1 MCGPQKFRHP
11 RPESFF
17 RFRDLCVL
25 LSLSM
30 SGDVGDTRANIEMC
44 RQMSR
49 HERAARRVWI
59 SVEGGKDVLVG
70 RGRPQRGV

>member
-1 MCGPQKFRHP
+1 
-11 RPESFF
+11 
-17 RFRDLCVL
+17 
-25 LSLSM
+25 M

-59 SVEGGKDVLVG
+59 SVEGGKDVLAG

>member
-1 MCGPQKFRHP
+1 MCGPQSFLHP

-17 RFRDLCVL
+17 RFLDLRVL
-25 LSLSM
+25 LSLSV
-30 SGDVGDTRANIEMC
+30 SGGVGNTRANIEMC

-59 SVEGGKDVLVG
+59 SVEGGKDVLAG

>member
-1 MCGPQKFRHP
+1 MWPTIFSASAARK
-11 RPESFF
+11 FF
-17 RFRDLCVL
+17 RFLDLRVL
-25 LSLSM
+25 LSLSV
-30 SGDVGDTRANIEMC
+30 SGGVGNTRANIEMC

>member
-1 MCGPQKFRHP
+1 MCGPQFFLHP

-17 RFRDLCVL
+17 RFRDLRVL

-30 SGDVGDTRANIEMC
+30 SGDVGDTRANIEMR

-59 SVEGGKDVLVG
+59 SVEGGKDVLAG

>member
-1 MCGPQKFRHP
+1 MCGPQNFLHP
-11 RPESFF
+11 RPGSFF

-30 SGDVGDTRANIEMC
+30 SGDVGDTRANIEMR